1 MQEYSYLLILIV
13 VLPLIFLSFAWQK
26 RRSEALI
33 NGWARANGLT
43 IVDKESR
50 TFLRGPMF
58 WTTSKGQTVYRIT
71 VRDQYGSQRTGW
83 IRCGGRWMG
92 LHSDKVD
99 VRWD

>member
-1 MQEYSYLLILIV
+1 MQESSYILIV
-13 VLPLIFLSFAWQK
+13 IVIAVVAVISLAWQK
-26 RRSEALI
+26 SRSEALI
-33 NGWARANGLT
+33 DGWARANGLI
-43 IVDKESR
+43 IVAKESR
-50 TFLRGPMF
+50 AFLRGPMF

-92 LHSDKVD
+92 LYSDKVD

>member
-1 MQEYSYLLILIV
+1 MQEYSYLLVLIV
-13 VLPLIFLSFAWQK
+13 VIAGISISWTN
-26 RRSEALI
+26 RRSNDLI
-33 NGWARANGLT
+33 DGWARANGLT
-43 IVDKESR
+43 IVAKESR

-71 VRDQYGSQRTGW
+71 VRDHYGSQRTGW

-92 LHSDKVD
+92 LYSDKVD

>member
-1 MQEYSYLLILIV
+1 MQEYSYLLIVIV
-13 VLPLIFLSFAWQK
+13 IVIVAAISLSWQK

-33 NGWARANGLT
+33 DGWAQANGLT

-50 TFLRGPMF
+50 TFRRGPMF
-58 WTTSKGQTVYRIT
+58 WTTAKGQTVYRIT
-71 VRDQYGSQRTGW
+71 VRDQSGSQQTGW

-92 LHSDKVD
+92 LYSDKVD